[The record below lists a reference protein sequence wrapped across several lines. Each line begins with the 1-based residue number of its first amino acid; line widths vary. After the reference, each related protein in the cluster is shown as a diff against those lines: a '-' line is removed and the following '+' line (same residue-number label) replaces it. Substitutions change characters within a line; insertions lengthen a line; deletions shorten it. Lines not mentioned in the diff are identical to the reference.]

1 MNFIDKLLK
10 SNSHVHIDDKKKIH
24 VEQIICSLINDG
36 RKMLHVVADFDFT
49 LTVFERNG
57 VTLPTTFGV
66 IEANDQVTVRIKH
79 YYCIHRDDF
88 HIED

>member
-1 MNFIDKLLK
+1 MHFIDKLLTD
-10 SNSHVHIDDKKKIH
+10 NSHVHIDDKKKLI

-49 LTVFERNG
+49 LTVYERNG

-66 IEANDQVTVRIKH
+66 IEANDQVTVRIRNLLNI
-79 YYCIHRDDF
+79 YYCIHKDD
-88 HIED
+88 